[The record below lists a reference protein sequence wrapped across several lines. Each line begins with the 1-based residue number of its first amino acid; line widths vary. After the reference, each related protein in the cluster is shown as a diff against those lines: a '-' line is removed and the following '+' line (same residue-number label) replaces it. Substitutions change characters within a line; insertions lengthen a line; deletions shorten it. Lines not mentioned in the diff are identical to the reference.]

1 MSKKLLFFGHVIIA
15 WWIILKPLLL
25 CIWSFFQKASYWKR
39 KLGKGFQCGGT
50 GCMLSNEI
58 CSIFFAVNTF
68 SHRAEFL
75 WPPGCNHLMLPSW
88 QIETCP
94 LDHPEECRRDSLR
107 EQRNGGTYLYM
118 YTIQRC
124 RSHLKN
130 WGLWNWMP
138 SAQYPTAP
146 LCSLSLIFSRID
158 SIYLAGV
165 SFVILFLTNFF
176 FN

>member
-1 MSKKLLFFGHVIIA
+1 
-15 WWIILKPLLL
+15 
-25 CIWSFFQKASYWKR
+25 
-39 KLGKGFQCGGT
+39 
-50 GCMLSNEI
+50 MLSNEI

-118 YTIQRC
+118 YTEVSQ
-124 RSHLKN
+124 
-130 WGLWNWMP
+130 P
-138 SAQYPTAP
+138 SKKLGALELDAF
-146 LCSLSLIFSRID
+146 C
-158 SIYLAGV
+158 
-165 SFVILFLTNFF
+165 
-176 FN
+176 